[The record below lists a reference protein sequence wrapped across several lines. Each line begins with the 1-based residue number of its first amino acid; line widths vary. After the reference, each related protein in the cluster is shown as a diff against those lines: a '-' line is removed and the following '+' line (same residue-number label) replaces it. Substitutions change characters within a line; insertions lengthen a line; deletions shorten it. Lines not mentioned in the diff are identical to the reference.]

1 VRATNRQFGL
11 RHSETTRGDGCIQ
24 QQDQQFVRSNHKHQD
39 PLDHAIITFY
49 NKNKL
54 VPCKSINQENYF
66 LQEHISN
73 QSFFPIENISQSCR
87 DCNEYE
93 QVTESNSFYNNVNSD
108 SVLGYQSST
117 DQSSVQDLDQFICSQ
132 QSDHSTQ
139 SFNNQ
144 SSVQDLDQFIC
155 YQQSEHSTQ
164 FFTNQSSVQ
173 NLDQFFCSQQSDH
186 RSQSNFS
193 LESDNTFLPS
203 HSGDFEQL
211 EEFEQY
217 LLFRN
222 NSSTT
227 NSIFQYQVPQHHV
240 PQHHV
245 SHTFE
250 NYHLS
255 VPTSEGTIS
264 VTVDLAQECQTSS
277 SKKTNREKCKEYRN
291 KKKERG
297 KHLVEELERETN
309 RNITLKFKLQEIE
322 EKVEKWKKYILKQVK
337 AQGSSKNNIKV
348 AGDIFNRFCDI

>member
-11 RHSETTRGDGCIQ
+11 RHSDTTRGDGFIQ
-24 QQDQQFVRSNHKHQD
+24 QQDQQFVRSYHKHQD
-39 PLDHAIITFY
+39 PLDHAIITFH
-49 NKNKL
+49 NNNKL
-54 VPCKSINQENYF
+54 VPYKSINQENYF

-93 QVTESNSFYNNVNSD
+93 QVHESNSFYNNINSD

-117 DQSSVQDLDQFICSQ
+117 D
-132 QSDHSTQ
+132 
-139 SFNNQ
+139 Q

>member
-11 RHSETTRGDGCIQ
+11 RHFETTRGDGSSQ
-24 QQDQQFVRSNHKHQD
+24 QQDQQFARSNQEHQD
-39 PLDHAIITFY
+39 PLDHAINTFY

-54 VPCKSINQENYF
+54 APSKSINQENYL

-73 QSFFPIENISQSCR
+73 QSFFPIENISQLCR
-87 DCNEYE
+87 DYNEYD
-93 QVTESNSFYNNVNSD
+93 QVHQSNSFCNIVSSD
-108 SVLGYQSST
+108 SVLGYKSST
-117 DQSSVQDLDQFICSQ
+117 D
-132 QSDHSTQ
+132 
-139 SFNNQ
+139 Q